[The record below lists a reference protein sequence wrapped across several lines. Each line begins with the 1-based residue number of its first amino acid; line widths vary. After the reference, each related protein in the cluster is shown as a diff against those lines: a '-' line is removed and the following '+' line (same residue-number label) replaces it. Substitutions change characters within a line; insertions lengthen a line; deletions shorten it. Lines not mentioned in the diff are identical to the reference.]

1 MKKLL
6 LFLLLVGAGLVG
18 IAVWINYPRARSVT
32 EKTFTYAHVE
42 KGTMMESVSATG
54 VVQVEPSKMVVVCS
68 EVPGTVT
75 AVEAKVNDLV
85 SEGAVLLKLDDR
97 RIRLKWEE
105 AQTGL
110 ETAKAGQAQAEAGLE
125 QARAHLKAARIALK
139 YQQEIE
145 GKGGFKAERDQAE
158 VRVKEAE
165 AGVDAAK
172 AGLALAKSKVEA
184 AQIAGRDAQLALDMT
199 KVRVPGMDRPALARN
214 DEQSAEPP
222 QQYLILECKVQRGQQ
237 VGPQPLFILARD
249 LGRLDVHAQVA
260 EGDIGKV
267 KKGLLATFTVTAF
280 SDENVEFAGKVK
292 EIQPLPNSVKGAVFY
307 DTVVTVDN
315 QKDEE
320 TGEWRLRPGM
330 TAAVDIIRRKHKNVW
345 KMPTAALTFNMEDAY
360 QSDAAR
366 ERMAE
371 WKDKKNWKPVWIW
384 DSEQRRPWPIFVRIG
399 GLDKNGEPGLKD
411 SGFNE
416 VLEWEPGQEPTGP
429 PPRVIINAPPAH
441 TPGFFDKPANIK
453 VSEVKERSSDCR
465 LQIADCRFPG
475 QMLFSI
481 CNLQSAI
488 CNLDR
493 PPVLTGRTT

>member
-1 MKKLL
+1 VKKLL

-18 IAVWINYPRARSVT
+18 IAVWINYPRTRSVT
-32 EKTFTYAHVE
+32 EKLFTYAHLE

-68 EVPGTVT
+68 DMPGTVV

-85 SEGAVLLKLDDR
+85 SEGAVLVTLDDR

-110 ETAKAGQAQAEAGLE
+110 ATAKAGEAQAKAGLE
-125 QARAHLKAARIALK
+125 QAQSHLKAAEIALK

-158 VRVKEAE
+158 VRVQEAK
-165 AGVDAAK
+165 AGVNAAM
-172 AGLALAKSKVEA
+172 AGLALAKAKVQA

-199 KVRVPGMDRPALARN
+199 KVKVPSISRPALVRS
-214 DEQSAEPP
+214 DKQPTDP
-222 QQYLILECKVQRGQQ
+222 LHQYLILECKVQRGQQ
-237 VGPQPLFILARD
+237 VGPQPLFVLARD
-249 LGRLDVHAQVA
+249 LDRLDVHAQVA

-280 SDENVEFAGKVK
+280 SDDNVEFAGKVK
-292 EIQPLPNSVKGAVFY
+292 EIHPLPNSVKGAVFY

-315 QKDEE
+315 QKDHE

-330 TAAVDIIRRKHKNVW
+330 TAAVDVIRRKHMGVW

-384 DSEQRRPWPIFVRIG
+384 DEGKRQPWPIFVRIG
-399 GLDKNGEPGLKD
+399 GLDKNDEPGLKD

-416 VLEWEPGQEPTGP
+416 VLEWEPGQEPVGP
-429 PPRVIINAPPAH
+429 GPRVIINAPPAH
-441 TPGFFDKPANIK
+441 TPGLFDKPANIK
-453 VSEVKERSSDCR
+453 VS
-465 LQIADCRFPG
+465 
-475 QMLFSI
+475 
-481 CNLQSAI
+481 
-488 CNLDR
+488 
-493 PPVLTGRTT
+493 